1 MKNYKILPPESLNPK
16 FSPLGSRR
24 FLLYFILCTSY
35 FIPNLKAQNIVPNS
49 SFENKI
55 QCPQHDNQFTGYVS
69 NWVGGGGGVCYLRS
83 DCSGYGVGV
92 PSNEL
97 GHQYAHT
104 GVAYTGLYTY
114 MDSLIS
120 PTLSNYRGYIQD
132 TLLNPLIGGTRY
144 YVTFY
149 VSLADTFK
157 YACNNIG
164 AYFSDSALVWSGYVK
179 SYLHPQVSNDTAHN
193 PLTDK
198 VNWMKVSGS
207 FTAAGGEQYII
218 IGNFVDD
225 AHSDTVFV
233 NSTGAVGYAMSSYY
247 YIDDVIVSTDS
258 TYADSLFTGV
268 QEYKPNKPNA
278 NVYPNPANNL
288 LNVAIS
294 LPKGELEYTMCLYN
308 SEGNRV
314 MCETL
319 SSDISTFSINQLSS
333 GMYYYRIIDSSGNLV
348 KADKVTIIK

>member
-1 MKNYKILPPESLNPK
+1 
-16 FSPLGSRR
+16 
-24 FLLYFILCTSY
+24 
-35 FIPNLKAQNIVPNS
+35 
-49 SFENKI
+49 
-55 QCPQHDNQFTGYVS
+55 
-69 NWVGGGGGVCYLRS
+69 
-83 DCSGYGVGV
+83 
-92 PSNEL
+92 
-97 GHQYAHT
+97 
-104 GVAYTGLYTY
+104 
-114 MDSLIS
+114 
-120 PTLSNYRGYIQD
+120 
-132 TLLNPLIGGTRY
+132 
-144 YVTFY
+144 
-149 VSLADTFK
+149 
-157 YACNNIG
+157 
-164 AYFSDSALVWSGYVK
+164 
-179 SYLHPQVSNDTAHN
+179 
-193 PLTDK
+193 
-198 VNWMKVSGS
+198 
-207 FTAAGGEQYII
+207 II